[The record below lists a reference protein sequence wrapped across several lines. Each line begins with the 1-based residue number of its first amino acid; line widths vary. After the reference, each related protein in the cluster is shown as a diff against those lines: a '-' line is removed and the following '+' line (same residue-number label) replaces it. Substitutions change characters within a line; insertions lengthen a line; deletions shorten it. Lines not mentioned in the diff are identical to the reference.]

1 MADKRLAVMKWNEM
15 WKGVSF
21 KENRSL
27 QSGKDEWQSVYLK
40 TNVIIKQR
48 KAKQS

>member
-27 QSGKDEWQSVYLK
+27 QSGKDEWQKRLFKNKRYY
-40 TNVIIKQR
+40 Q
-48 KAKQS
+48 AKQKQS